1 MKSFKALYRPAVVDS
16 QGNVI
21 SHNNERVLRVVV
33 IKLRMYED
41 IHRPAEA
48 MYINDSGD
56 IGIDTLDCFQATA
69 MER

>member
-1 MKSFKALYRPAVVDS
+1 VKAFRAIYSPAVINSKGEVCGHNHTGS
-16 QGNVI
+16 VI
-21 SHNNERVLRVVV
+21 VLV
-33 IKLRMYED
+33 IKLRMYDD